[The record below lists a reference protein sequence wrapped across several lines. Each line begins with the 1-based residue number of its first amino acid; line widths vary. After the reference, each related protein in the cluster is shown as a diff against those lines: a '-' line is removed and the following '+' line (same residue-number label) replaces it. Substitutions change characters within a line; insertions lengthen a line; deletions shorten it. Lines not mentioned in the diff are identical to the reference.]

1 MGFNVDSAFL
11 AITVVVAVIVVVGG
25 VGGGVGIGKASQ
37 TLKRIR

>member
-11 AITVVVAVIVVVGG
+11 AITVVVVIVVGGG

>member
-11 AITVVVAVIVVVGG
+11 AITVVVVTVVGGG

>member
-11 AITVVVAVIVVVGG
+11 AITVVVVIVVVGG